1 MAKMPV
7 TMTRKDYFERIK
19 FPFASSDAAHLV
31 YLIARNRRV
40 TRSMSLS
47 VLLLWCY
54 CRELYSTIYGNIE
67 AHTPRCLWRTERA
80 GKGCPRRA
88 EPRLYGAF
96 RRL

>member
-40 TRSMSLS
+40 TRRYVVERTALV
-47 VLLLWCY
+47 VLW
-54 CRELYSTIYGNIE
+54 RELCSTIYGNIE